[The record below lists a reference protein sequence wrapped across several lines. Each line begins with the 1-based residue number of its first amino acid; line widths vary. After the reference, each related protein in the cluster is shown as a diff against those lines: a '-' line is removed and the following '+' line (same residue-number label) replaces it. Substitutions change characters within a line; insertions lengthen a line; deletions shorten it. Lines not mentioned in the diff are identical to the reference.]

1 MRVWHLTDL
10 PLSGCIQTGNM
21 IEGAIKG
28 YEEEKTKYRYSFCDV
43 KKGALEGYFY
53 VQHYKMY
60 KVALVTT
67 SCIKAGL

>member
-1 MRVWHLTDL
+1 
-10 PLSGCIQTGNM
+10 M

-53 VQHYKMY
+53 IQHYKMY